1 MNVDYLKE
9 NYGAEFISSRA
20 NNTIVALSK
29 LSDKKYRDDARLFLS
44 EGTKLS
50 EEALLHSEVVRLIL
64 CETALNDCKNV
75 SLLNAAT
82 KKAIPILI
90 TSESV
95 FSKISSE
102 KSPQGIIAVSRYMER
117 HASKESIDF
126 SSWQKGK
133 RILLL
138 DNIQDPG
145 NLGTIVRSATA
156 MGFYGIVT
164 INCADIYNPKTL
176 RASMGA
182 IFRCNIYQSCSP
194 VEDIKILKN
203 HNRRVLASALKGQF
217 LDLGKCELLESDC
230 IVVGNEGHGV
240 AENIL
245 SVCDAALKIPMA
257 DGSESLNAA
266 AAAAIIMWEYYR
278 IFQ

>member
-9 NYGAEFISSRA
+9 NYGAEYISSRV

-50 EEALLHSEVVRLIL
+50 EEALLHSEVVKLVL

-75 SLLNAAT
+75 SLLNAAA

-90 TSESV
+90 TGESA

-117 HASKESIDF
+117 HASRDSIDF
-126 SSWQKGK
+126 SVWQKGK
-133 RILLL
+133 RILIL

-156 MGFYGIVT
+156 TGFYGIVT

-194 VEDIKILKN
+194 VEDIKILQN
-203 HNRRVLASALKGQF
+203 HNRRVLASALKGQV
-217 LDLGKCELLESDC
+217 LNLGKCELLESDC

-245 SVCDAALKIPMA
+245 SVCDAVLKIPMA

-278 IFQ
+278 NFQ